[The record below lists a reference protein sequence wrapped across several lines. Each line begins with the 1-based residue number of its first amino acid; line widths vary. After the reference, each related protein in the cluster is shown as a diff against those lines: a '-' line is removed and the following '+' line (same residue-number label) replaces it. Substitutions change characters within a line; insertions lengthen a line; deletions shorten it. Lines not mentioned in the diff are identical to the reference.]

1 MAVYLNC
8 YQWFYIINNHS
19 SFFYLKWCPFSRIIS
34 FGQTPRHRNKR
45 SEGMNVLRLLI
56 TAANAFLMGPFNFT
70 PHVQMPSL
78 PVPLSLVPFAQAQC
92 FLDPQSP
99 YLWDETNDSALPV
112 PWAGDT
118 SDSEVLTG
126 KRMLFYPMSYLYNM
140 APDYMGLKPT
150 SVTQELCVFGQV
162 ANLSVPQFP
171 HLQNKSEENNS
182 KLHPSPPEMQMKL

>member
-8 YQWFYIINNHS
+8 CQWFYIINNHS

-34 FGQTPRHRNKR
+34 FGQAPRHRNKR

-99 YLWDETNDSALPV
+99 YLWDETNDSALPI

-118 SDSEVLTG
+118 SYSEVLIG
-126 KRMLFYPMSYLYNM
+126 KSRLYGFE
-140 APDYMGLKPT
+140 AHICHSGTVCLWASCQPLCT
-150 SVTQELCVFGQV
+150 SVSSSAKQEWRKQ
-162 ANLSVPQFP
+162 
-171 HLQNKSEENNS
+171 
-182 KLHPSPPEMQMKL
+182 